1 MKKIGVILNPNAKKF
16 RTGKDSIN
24 DYLKYKSD
32 NVIIST
38 PQNVEDVLPV
48 IKSYQ
53 SQNIDY
59 ICIGGGDGTIHL
71 VLSEIL
77 KVCKPDEIPP
87 ILILKDGTM
96 NNISR
101 SIKLKGVGPAI
112 LKRLITKISENS
124 LIETEDR
131 FTLKIKD
138 KYCFLFGTGLVTNFL
153 DKVYSGTEK
162 GFFRNVQVGM
172 MAIKDIFMDENNCE
186 IVKLTEQAIFIDDKK
201 VLINPVSGI
210 LAGTVEHIGMS
221 FYPLKDAVHN
231 TGKFQVIVLGLSAGK
246 ILLNLNKIR
255 TGKRIKSPKYF
266 NAPGESILIKQKG
279 MFSYTMDGEIY
290 NAENELRVSA
300 GPIIKLV
307 KV

>member
-1 MKKIGVILNPNAKKF
+1 MKKIGVIINPNAKKF

-24 DYLKYKSD
+24 DYLKHQSEK
-32 NVIIST
+32 VIIST
-38 PQNVEDVLPV
+38 PQSVGELLPIV
-48 IKSYQ
+48 KSYK

-71 VLSEIL
+71 VLSELL
-77 KVCKPDEIPP
+77 KVYKPNEIPP

-101 SIKLKGVGPAI
+101 SIKLKGVGPVI
-112 LKRLITKISENS
+112 LKKLISKISENGFIGS
-124 LIETEDR
+124 EDR
-131 FTLKIKD
+131 FTLKIED

-153 DKVYSGTEK
+153 EKVYTGTEK
-162 GFFRNVQVGM
+162 GFLRNLQVGM
-172 MAIKDIFMDENNCE
+172 MGIKEIFKDQKNCE

-221 FYPLKDAVHN
+221 FFPLKDAVRN
-231 TGKFQVIVLGLSAGK
+231 TGKFQVIVLGLTAGK

-255 TGKRIKSPKYF
+255 TGKRIQSPKYF
-266 NAPGESILIKQKG
+266 NVHGESILIKQKG
-279 MFSYTMDGEIY
+279 IFTYTMDGEIY
-290 NAENELRVSA
+290 SAENELRISA
-300 GPIIKLV
+300 GPIVKLV